1 MFGLSLRSQV
11 LTADDPETRQRKIVV
26 KKLRSGVEGCPG
38 ARDCE
43 HHKQQRAVFN
53 TAGQPTHGVAIAYAL
68 LTMDGSRELQT
79 SAIRQSPPLSDLA

>member
-1 MFGLSLRSQV
+1 MSKPRK
-11 LTADDPETRQRKIVV
+11 RKIVV
-26 KKLRSGVEGCPG
+26 EESRSGVVCGSG